1 MEKYNCYACDIN
13 TTHSAGYVHRNE
25 QKLDYWLFM
34 NFHTD
39 FFYVADGEK
48 KIGKSGQYLL
58 HPPGSV
64 IIHGP
69 YGNTEKGFINDWI
82 FFNGADAEETV
93 ANAKLPLN
101 RSFYMEKNY
110 GLKHYISNIIYEQ
123 TTKPPLYEEKISCII
138 SDMLISAARS
148 KKIERLSRNTAFPAI
163 SKTREI
169 MLTQYDKH
177 WTLNSIAQ
185 LSDYSA
191 SRFCA
196 LYKQFYNSS
205 PIEDLI
211 NCRLENAAVMLL
223 AGEISINKAA
233 EICGFSSIHY
243 FSRVFK
249 DRYGVSPS
257 VYKITG
263 RATTTNKKH

>member
-1 MEKYNCYACDIN
+1 MEKYTCYACDIN
-13 TTHSAGYVHRNE
+13 TTHSAGFVHSSENNTNC
-25 QKLDYWLFM
+25 WLLM

-39 FFYVADGEK
+39 FFYYADGEK
-48 KIGKSGQYLL
+48 KSGKSGQFIL
-58 HPPGSV
+58 HPPGAT

-69 YGNTEKGFINDWI
+69 CSNNEKGFINDWI
-82 FFNGADAEETV
+82 YFKGSDAEETI
-93 ANAKLPLN
+93 ANAKLPIN

-110 GLKHYISNIIYEQ
+110 GLKSYISNIMYEQ

-163 SKTREI
+163 SKAREI
-169 MLTQYDKH
+169 MLTQYGKH
-177 WTLNSIAQ
+177 WTLEHIAQ
-185 LSDYSA
+185 LSGYSA

-205 PIEDLI
+205 PIDDLI

-223 AGEISINKAA
+223 AGDISINKAA

-243 FSRVFK
+243 FSRIFK
-249 DRYGVSPS
+249 EHYGVSPS
-257 VYKITG
+257 AYKHSG
-263 RATTTNKKH
+263 R